1 MLDAHVWEALEAH
14 GVTTAHL
21 DMLLRLLD
29 LHKNGSL
36 AWHFVHGHL
45 SQCDLR
51 LTMPSKSYELSRI
64 SEAVLDGH
72 ALPR

>member
-1 MLDAHVWEALEAH
+1 MLDVHVWEALEAH

-51 LTMPSKSYELSRI
+51 VTFASRRAEVARVE
-64 SEAVLDGH
+64 EALLDG
-72 ALPR
+72 ASVLR